1 MTSAARQLS
10 DRHLADAYPADPGR
24 TDLPVPGRHDS
35 RQLVI
40 LPGWALGV
48 TPLEPLANA
57 LRQDLP
63 GWEIT
68 LLDYAALTSPEGGRL
83 ACHDVDA
90 WLAALDRELPDGAW
104 LCGWSL
110 GGMLATALAAR
121 RGQRTPGLTT
131 FAANASFV
139 ARQGWPAA
147 MAAETFAAFRQGFQ
161 RAPARTLERFAQLV
175 AQQGKAPQRPAG
187 SRLARELCVA
197 CADTPQE
204 QALAGLA
211 LLETL
216 DLRETLGLLSAAQL
230 HLFAADDALVPGGAC
245 EAVTDCLPAAGRAER
260 IAAAGHAFP
269 LERASEVA
277 ARLVAFITSNRV
289 EHADVGSRP

>member
-1 MTSAARQLS
+1 M
-10 DRHLADAYPADPGR
+10 
-24 TDLPVPGRHDS
+24 PVPDRHDS

-48 TPLEPLANA
+48 APLEPLADA
-57 LRQDLP
+57 LRQGLP

-68 LLDYAALTSPEGGRL
+68 LLDYAALTCPEGGRL
-83 ACHDVDA
+83 ACHDVDD
-90 WLAALDRELPDGAW
+90 WLAALERELPDGAW

-110 GGMLATALAAR
+110 GGMLASALAAR
-121 RGQRTPGLTT
+121 RCERTPGLVTL
-131 FAANASFV
+131 AANASFV
-139 ARQGWPAA
+139 ARPGWPAA
-147 MAAETFAAFRQGFQ
+147 MAGETFAAFRLGFE

-175 AQQGKAPQRPAG
+175 AQGGAPHRAG
-187 SRLARELCVA
+187 SARLARELAAA
-197 CADTPQE
+197 CAETPRD
-204 QALAGLA
+204 QALAGLS

-216 DLRETLGLLSAAQL
+216 DLRETLGQLSASQL

-245 EAVTDCLPAAGRAER
+245 QAVADCLPASGRAER

-269 LERASEVA
+269 LERASEIA
-277 ARLVAFITSNRV
+277 ARLVAFITANRV